1 MEEAWVFVTRF
12 GRLFKF
18 FTSTQPNNNGCSNNY
33 YFSLIIYALTNLS
46 LLSPSYMRIGW
57 EFFLS
62 NISLHSKLIKSHILW
77 SLRYWKKCLEVSGI
91 LILLEF
97 TSFVAAKQS
106 FYSNHFWLQGY
117 KITFMMSDLSQ
128 LYWKKE
134 WWCCIEIIITS
145 FINIVTATVTAFI

>member
-1 MEEAWVFVTRF
+1 MEEAWVFVTWF

-57 EFFLS
+57 EFFLP

-77 SLRYWKKCLEVSGI
+77 SLRYWKKCLEVTGI

-106 FYSNHFWLQGY
+106 FYSNHFWLVINY
-117 KITFMMSDLSQ
+117 FYDVWFITAVLGVVMLH
-128 LYWKKE
+128 WNN
-134 WWCCIEIIITS
+134 IIIIITS